1 MVLEGFGVTG
11 RLASVGGLLVLY
23 TDNDTRNWISREE
36 REWREIVYHMRW
48 TLGDNRQLLWGCG
61 QIDWQVD
68 KNAWETFSLQ
78 VHYQRMTSTST
89 CKRIYYCM
97 TGRKSCGYLVWSLS
111 VSDLH
116 CCHFIRPKPKETQTS
131 LKPDVQITV

>member
-1 MVLEGFGVTG
+1 MFAQLSMFQQGFTG
-11 RLASVGGLLVLY
+11 SHNLTGSTDRRTRRFGAT
-23 TDNDTRNWISREE
+23 TDNDTRNWKSREE
-36 REWREIVYHMRW
+36 QEWPEIVYHVRW

-89 CKRIYYCM
+89 SKRIYYCM
-97 TGRKSCGYLVWSLS
+97 MGRKSCGYLVWSLS

-116 CCHFIRPKPKETQTS
+116 CCHFIRHKPKPK
-131 LKPDVQITV
+131 LV